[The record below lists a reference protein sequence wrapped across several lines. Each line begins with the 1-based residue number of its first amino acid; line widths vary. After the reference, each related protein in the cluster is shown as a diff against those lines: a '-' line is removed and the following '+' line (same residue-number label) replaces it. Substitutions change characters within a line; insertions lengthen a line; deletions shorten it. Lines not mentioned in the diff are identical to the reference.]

1 MSRSLTT
8 DLKNETQAASLAP
21 AFFAF
26 FDFQAGAVRVWS
38 GVGDKV
44 WGGNTYNGLGYLGTM
59 SPIEES
65 ADLKAN
71 GVAFQLSGV
80 PSTLIATV
88 LGDNYQGRDVKLWFG
103 ALDQSDTIIADPY
116 QIFAGRM
123 DAVEID
129 DGTETATI
137 RVHAESRMIDLR
149 RNNERRYTHEDQQLD
164 FPGDDGLKFM
174 PTAQTTP
181 FVWGSTRVASYA
193 GAGGGGSSQTPSDV
207 E

>member
-8 DLKNETQAASLAP
+8 ALKNDTQAASLAP
-21 AFFAF
+21 VFFAF

-44 WGGNTYNGLGYLGTM
+44 WGGNTYNGLGTLGTM

-65 ADLKAN
+65 ADLRAN
-71 GVAFQLSGV
+71 GVSFQLSGV
-80 PSTLIATV
+80 PATLIATV

-103 ALDQSDTIIADPY
+103 TMDATDAVVADPY
-116 QIFAGRM
+116 QIFSGRM
-123 DAVEID
+123 DSLEID

-149 RNNERRYTHEDQQLD
+149 RNNERRYTHEDQQID
-164 FPGDDGLKFM
+164 FPGDEALAFM

-181 FVWGSTRVASYA
+181 FVWGAARVAAYA
-193 GAGGGGSSQTPSDV
+193 GAGGGGSSQTPS
-207 E
+207 EAE